1 MKQDSFT
8 KCDPIV
14 FEIVVSENLLCYIN
28 SLNCTFHFQTRTIL
42 TVAAIQKM
50 KKNAYK

>member
-28 SLNCTFHFQTRTIL
+28 SLNCTFHFQTRTNL

-50 KKNAYK
+50 KK